1 MTQVFRSEAGKAL
14 VHEQYR
20 SMLQSWPVPRRE
32 AQVPTCHGET
42 FVISCGPDS
51 APPLLLLHGGAT
63 TSAMWLRNVRAW
75 SQRFRIHAVDLIGEP
90 GFSAPSRPPLKSDQY
105 ARWLDDV
112 WSALSIERASLVG
125 ASLGGLFALDYA
137 IRRPGKVEK
146 LALLAPAGI
155 ARVRVRYLLTAVP
168 LFLLG
173 RRGRRKAFDLVM
185 GFPAGEMSAE
195 ALEFIR
201 FFEAVMS
208 HHLIRTQPLPILPDA
223 MLQKLTMPVLAILG
237 GKDIVFSA
245 ERMRRRLAA
254 CVPGAR
260 IVLLPSADHGLTD
273 PTQAVLEFLTAAAA

>member
-1 MTQVFRSEAGKAL
+1 
-14 VHEQYR
+14 
-20 SMLQSWPVPRRE
+20 
-32 AQVPTCHGET
+32 
-42 FVISCGPDS
+42 
-51 APPLLLLHGGAT
+51 
-63 TSAMWLRNVRAW
+63 
-75 SQRFRIHAVDLIGEP
+75 
-90 GFSAPSRPPLKSDQY
+90 
-105 ARWLDDV
+105 
-112 WSALSIERASLVG
+112 
-125 ASLGGLFALDYA
+125 
-137 IRRPGKVEK
+137 
-146 LALLAPAGI
+146 
-155 ARVRVRYLLTAVP
+155 
-168 LFLLG
+168 
-173 RRGRRKAFDLVM
+173 M

-260 IVLLPSADHGLTD
+260 IVLLPSAGHGLTD

>member
-20 SMLQSWPVPRRE
+20 SMLQSWPVPRCE

-260 IVLLPSADHGLTD
+260 IVLLPSAGHGLTD